1 MENHI
6 EWFFSSSSSIFVLN
20 YIFAF
25 NNSLFLREKNEETA
39 QNNVLVKWF
48 GKLINYHLM
57 VNDKWCFGH
66 HRVLLNTNNSHI
78 F

>member
-6 EWFFSSSSSIFVLN
+6 EWFFSSSSIFVLN

-25 NNSLFLREKNEETA
+25 NNSLFLREKNKETA

-57 VNDKWCFGH
+57 VNDKWCLDIIVFY
-66 HRVLLNTNNSHI
+66 
-78 F
+78 